1 MARKKQKKKKKS
13 FAPVSRARHKKEFIK
28 SFLEF
33 ATRMGFPEISENLTE
48 KRKELMYNLRITQ
61 PRIIIT
67 DATENTSENR
77 KMVERDVSEFL
88 DVLFKWNDPDYPS
101 ITRREFFVQ
110 GYQLARFIV
119 SLEENGQQEDKEL
132 FYLLKD
138 RYDKFIIEGQKA
150 LDKLVGCLDYLG
162 IVYGTPDT
170 KYYWFKSKFE
180 TKRTSDGIITYYC
193 SRIYSHPCEKR
204 EVLIDNEPRTVY
216 RLGLTRY
223 ETGLQWAAI
232 DPVKLPESTVNKE
245 KSLPVYVQ
253 MHAIR
258 RLKERLDSVDYNLLL
273 FFLNDSVE
281 HYHIATSPSG
291 RSLLEYRYDDKK
303 LGYLVIDMLKNQLVI
318 RTFLFITN
326 NDTPEGARLH
336 RIAGL
341 QLEDKKFLQ
350 IDRLSTFL
358 QPDVQNNEFICSL
371 FNEAGCGELLKLN
384 KKFFNFRPKSPLAST
399 IESYFTKR
407 DEYIREIQI
416 S

>member
-1 MARKKQKKKKKS
+1 MARKKHKKKKKYV
-13 FAPVSRARHKKEFIK
+13 APVSRARHKKEFIE

-48 KRKELMYNLRITQ
+48 KRIELMYNIRITQ

-67 DATENTSENR
+67 DAAENTCDNR
-77 KMVERDVSEFL
+77 KMVERDISEFI
-88 DVLFKWNDPDYPS
+88 DVPFKWSDPVYPS
-101 ITRREFFVQ
+101 ITRREFFMQ

-132 FYLLKD
+132 YYLLKD

-150 LDKLVGCLDYLG
+150 LDQLVGCLDYLG

-170 KYYWFKSKFE
+170 KYYWFKSEFE
-180 TKRTSDGIITYYC
+180 MKRTGSGIISYYC
-193 SRIYSHPCEKR
+193 SRIYSHQCEKQ

-223 ETGLQWAAI
+223 GKGLQWAAI
-232 DPVKLPESTVNKE
+232 DLSKLPAKTVIMK
-245 KSLPVYVQ
+245 KPLPVYMQ
-253 MHAIR
+253 MHAMH
-258 RLKERLDSVDYNLLL
+258 RLKERLDCVDYNLLL
-273 FFLNDSVE
+273 YFLNESVE
-281 HYHIATSPSG
+281 DYHIATSHSG
-291 RSLLEYRYDDKK
+291 KPLVEYRFNKKK
-303 LGYLVIDMLKNQLVI
+303 LGYLRIEMSGNILVI

-358 QPDVQNNEFICSL
+358 QPDVRNNNFITSL

-384 KKFFNFRPKSPLAST
+384 KEFFNFRPKSRVAST

-407 DEYIREIQI
+407 DEYIRKIQI